1 MEYELFIVYAL
12 FTTKYSKQGIKVS
25 VFYLM
30 REYGIH
36 SIPGNLSFGARL
48 VCLKSNRCLYRS
60 V

>member
-36 SIPGNLSFGARL
+36 MVPD
-48 VCLKSNRCLYRS
+48 
-60 V
+60 